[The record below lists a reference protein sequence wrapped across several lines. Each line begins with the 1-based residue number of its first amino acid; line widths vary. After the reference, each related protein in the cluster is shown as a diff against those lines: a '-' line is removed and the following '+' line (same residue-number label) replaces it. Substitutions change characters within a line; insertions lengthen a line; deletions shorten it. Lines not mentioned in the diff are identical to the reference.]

1 MRKIILVFCIVL
13 LLNSCEKK
21 ALNISF
27 YHWKTNA
34 DFTPTIAEVLES
46 SKTKKIYLHYF
57 DIENKNNINKYGDN
71 IFPTYVVQNIDKK
84 YNDFEIIPTVY
95 ISNSVL
101 LNKNLVVKKLAE
113 KVEKLIN
120 QINLTHFKSEPTEIQ
135 IDCDWTQSTK
145 NTYFELLEILEK
157 KYEVSATIRL
167 HQIKFQEKTGVPPLK
182 KGTLMLYNVG
192 DLKNSKQNSIL
203 ESNIV
208 DQYIKS
214 STKYPLEL
222 SVALPLFSQTV
233 IFNNDNNIKLSSFT
247 EKTFLDSDLHFKAI
261 DKNLYEVVQDTLFK
275 GFYLS
280 EGFQLK
286 LEESLE
292 KEIIESYKIVKNS
305 KLKTEEIIFYHL
317 EDESLN
323 KININD
329 LIKKL

>member
-1 MRKIILVFCIVL
+1 MRKIILVFCIVF

-21 ALNISF
+21 VHNISF

-34 DFTPTIAEVLES
+34 EFTPTISEVLKS

-57 DIENKNNINKYGDN
+57 DIENRNSVNEYGEN

-101 LNKNLVVKKLAE
+101 LNKNLVVQKLAE